1 MDEAKGEFQHA
12 ALELRTLGQEN
23 DEAGK
28 LVDVQVSGDGTRM
41 RRGFSSLY
49 GCFFTISE
57 KTGCVLDV
65 AERCHKWNKCL

>member
-1 MDEAKGEFQHA
+1 MDEAKAEFQHA

-23 DEAGK
+23 YKAGK
-28 LVDVQVSGDGTRM
+28 LIDVQVSGDGTRM

-49 GCFFTISE
+49 GCFFIISE